1 MESELWRRA
10 IRVDRRT
17 EPDAGDRTA
26 SDGHGRPVWP
36 TVFEQYRRAILG
48 ATMLG
53 CRGRVQSADGVIH
66 LIVDRV
72 NDLSAQ
78 LKTVSNLEDG
88 FPLTA
93 GRGDDA
99 KRGGSGLDS
108 RERKPPI
115 KPRDMYEPDL
125 HIDTLKV
132 RARNFH

>member
-1 MESELWRRA
+1 MLSRTGLNAQERLEKLTWEGAAKRYPEGLPDNVATQLRHELNLIERMEYAPYFL
-10 IRVDRRT
+10 
-17 EPDAGDRTA
+17 
-26 SDGHGRPVWP
+26 
-36 TVFEQYRRAILG
+36 TVE
-48 ATMLG
+48 
-53 CRGRVQSADGVIH
+53 

-108 RERKPPI
+108 REPKPPI

-132 RARNFH
+132 RARNFR